1 MSAEL
6 LDRIH
11 LAVVDDYFVS
21 DFSAYR
27 DEWFFISSVP
37 SVIEIFLV
45 AEEALQYVI
54 SGQTGLITVAG

>member
-11 LAVVDDYFVS
+11 LAVVDDCLFL
-21 DFSAYR
+21 DFSACR
-27 DEWFFISSVP
+27 DEWFFISSIP
-37 SVIEIFLV
+37 SVIEVFLV